1 MDKKKKK
8 IIIAVSAN
16 ILAMIFIIRL
26 FISPGK
32 EQIALSAGQ
41 ELQQRFI
48 PLIEKSDF
56 FEGARV
62 TLTPT
67 NILQKKLKLQVW
79 QLLLSYTIEGD
90 KEITKLTLQVE
101 GKFVDGKFIPSL
113 VNQGYSY
120 SDGEVQWIKFNPS
133 KHSELLLK

>member
-8 IIIAVSAN
+8 IIIAVSVN
-16 ILAMIFIIRL
+16 ILALIFIIRL
-26 FISPGK
+26 FISPNQ
-32 EQIALSAGQ
+32 EQVALNTGQ
-41 ELQQRFI
+41 ELQLRFI

-62 TLTPT
+62 TLTPV
-67 NILQKKLKLQVW
+67 NVLQERIKLQGW
-79 QLLLSYTIEGD
+79 RLLLFYTIEGD
-90 KEITKLTLQVE
+90 KEITKLTLLVE
-101 GKFVDGKFIPSL
+101 GKYKDGKFIPSL